1 MTSFIKLC
9 NKLIALHEQTNENI
23 GAKVAAEFLQKAPQA
38 VVELIN
44 RYFTEVMRTA
54 GRAASGKDATKYS
67 DEKFIQNYL
76 DPLAVEH
83 NIDSLPPKFTPEN
96 LKEFINFLQQTISK
110 KTEEKE
116 ATNLFKNVNPS
127 ILNAV
132 STGRIKKYDRT
143 NYPGGDTAMEVIHTG
158 FGIDKIKEI
167 ERAYRVERTHR
178 LDEQG
183 NPNTVYTFLARYIFP
198 LLKQL
203 NWPIKDVNEAMSPA
217 GKKWAS
223 VYLRDFLTAASR
235 ITQAPYEPATE
246 WKGTAEETYGMKQKL
261 RELLRIDQ

>member
-1 MTSFIKLC
+1 MTNFIKLC
-9 NKLIALHEQTNENI
+9 DELIALHEQTNENV

-38 VVELIN
+38 VIELVN

-54 GRAASGKDATKYS
+54 ERAASGKVGTKYS

-83 NIDSLPPKFTPEN
+83 NIDSLPTNFTADN
-96 LKEFINFLQQTISK
+96 LKEFINFLQQTLAK

-116 ATNLFKNVNPS
+116 ATNLFRNVSPA
-127 ILNAV
+127 ILNSV
-132 STGRIKKYDRT
+132 FSGRVKKYDRT
-143 NYPGGDTAMEVIHTG
+143 NYPGGDKALEAILAG
-158 FGIDKIKEI
+158 FGLDKIKEI

-183 NPNTVYTFLARYIFP
+183 NPNTVFTFLARYVFP
-198 LLKQL
+198 VLKQL

-235 ITQAPYEPATE
+235 LTQTPYEPATE
-246 WKGTAEETYGMKQKL
+246 WKGKAEETYAMKQNL

>member
-9 NKLIALHEQTNENI
+9 NELIALHEQTNENI

-38 VVELIN
+38 VIELVN

-54 GRAASGKDATKYS
+54 ERAASGKAGTKYS

-83 NIDSLPPKFTPEN
+83 NIDSLPTNFTADN
-96 LKEFINFLQQTISK
+96 LKEFINYLQQTLAK

-116 ATNLFKNVNPS
+116 ATNLFRNVSPA
-127 ILNAV
+127 ILNSV
-132 STGRIKKYDRT
+132 FSGRVKKYDRT
-143 NYPGGDTAMEVIHTG
+143 NYPGGDKALEAILAG
-158 FGIDKIKEI
+158 FGLDKIKEI

-183 NPNTVYTFLARYIFP
+183 NPNTVFTFLARYVFP
-198 LLKQL
+198 VLKQL

-235 ITQAPYEPATE
+235 LTQTPYEPATE
-246 WKGTAEETYGMKQKL
+246 WKGKAEETYAMKQNL